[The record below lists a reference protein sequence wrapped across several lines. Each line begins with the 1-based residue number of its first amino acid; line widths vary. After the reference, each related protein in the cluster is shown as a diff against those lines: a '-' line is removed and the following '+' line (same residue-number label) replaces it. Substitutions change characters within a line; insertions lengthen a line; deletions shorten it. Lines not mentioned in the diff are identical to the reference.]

1 MTEAGRNED
10 GDQNAGSGD
19 LTLAV
24 VARRLGTN
32 TAFLSR
38 ALNEGLG
45 INFST
50 LVNRIRS
57 ESVAEAIRSGAG
69 TYMLTL
75 ALDAG
80 FASKASF
87 NRAFSATYG
96 MPPSAYRSQV
106 SDPKNQVV
114 S

>member
-1 MTEAGRNED
+1 M
-10 GDQNAGSGD
+10 
-19 LTLAV
+19 TLAV

-32 TAFLSR
+32 TAYLSR